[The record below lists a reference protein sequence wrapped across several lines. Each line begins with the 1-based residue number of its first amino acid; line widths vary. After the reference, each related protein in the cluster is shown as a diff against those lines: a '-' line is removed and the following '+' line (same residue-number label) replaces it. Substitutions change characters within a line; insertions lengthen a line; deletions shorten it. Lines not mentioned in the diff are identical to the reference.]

1 MTADVMSLNVND
13 GSCQCDVE
21 DHTYKLQILAG
32 GVPAFRDNDNLVAK
46 GYYATIEFV
55 LLKWVPY
62 VCFFFQDSLIA
73 VTNRRLNPI
82 PESEAEDLFGSMSSF
97 YK

>member
-1 MTADVMSLNVND
+1 MRRR
-13 GSCQCDVE
+13 GS
-21 DHTYKLQILAG
+21 YLQASDTGRWGAG
-32 GVPAFRDNDNLVAK
+32 LRDNDNLVAK
-46 GYYATIEFV
+46 GYYATIELSF
-55 LLKWVPY
+55 LNG
-62 VCFFFQDSLIA
+62 FHTSASFFQDSLIA